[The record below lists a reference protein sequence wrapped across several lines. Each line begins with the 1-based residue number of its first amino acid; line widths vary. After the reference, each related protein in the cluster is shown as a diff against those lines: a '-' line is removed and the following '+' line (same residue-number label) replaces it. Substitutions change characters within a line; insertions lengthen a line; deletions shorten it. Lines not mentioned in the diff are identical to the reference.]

1 MKNFTM
7 HTIESAPDGA
17 RPLLQ
22 GARSKLGFVPN
33 LYASLA
39 ESPAALTA
47 YLMLSDL
54 LGETSFTPT
63 EQQVVALAVSA
74 ENDCGYCM
82 AAHSTIARHMVQ
94 VPGKIVDALRDGG
107 ALDDSRLETLRR
119 FAEAVVRDR
128 GKVRGKTLDTFLAAG
143 FSHQQAIEVVL
154 GVAMKTLSNYGN
166 HLFENPIDV
175 PFESET
181 WSRERAA

>member
-1 MKNFTM
+1 MTNFTI
-7 HTIESAPDGA
+7 HTVETAPDAA

-39 ESPAALTA
+39 ESPAALSA

-74 ENDCGYCM
+74 ENGCGYCM

-94 VPGKIVDALRDGG
+94 VPSRIVDALRDGR
-107 ALDDSRLETLRR
+107 ALDDSRLEALRR

-128 GKVRGKTLDTFLAAG
+128 GKVRGQTLDTFIAAG
-143 FSHQQAIEVVL
+143 FSQQQAIEVVL

-166 HLFENPIDV
+166 HLFEAPIDAA
-175 PFESET
+175 FEAET
-181 WSRERAA
+181 WPRARAA

>member
-1 MKNFTM
+1 MTDFSI
-7 HTIESAPDGA
+7 HTVETAPEAA

-39 ESPAALTA
+39 ESPAALSA

-54 LGETSFTPT
+54 FGETSFTPT

-74 ENDCGYCM
+74 ENGCGYCM

-94 VPGKIVDALRDGG
+94 VPSAIVDALRDGR
-107 ALDDSRLETLRR
+107 ALNDARLEALRS
-119 FAEAVVRDR
+119 FAKAVVRDR
-128 GKVRGKTLDTFLAAG
+128 GEVRGKPLEAFLAAG
-143 FSHQQAIEVVL
+143 FSRQQSIEVVL

-166 HLFENPIDV
+166 HLFETPIDAA
-175 PFESET
+175 FEAET
-181 WSRERAA
+181 WPPARAA